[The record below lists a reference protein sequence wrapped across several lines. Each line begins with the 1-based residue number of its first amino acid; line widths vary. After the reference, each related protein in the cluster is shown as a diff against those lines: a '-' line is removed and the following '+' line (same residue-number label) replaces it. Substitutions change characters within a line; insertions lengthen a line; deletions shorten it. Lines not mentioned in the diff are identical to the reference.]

1 MHVLRKTTVVTFASA
16 PIDILLRLLRVDQP
30 HMVGMSTKM
39 CEETSAREAADRGF
53 HVPLRNF
60 QRPSGRV
67 ATNNQSLTDL
77 QAAA

>member
-30 HMVGMSTKM
+30 HMVGMSTNM
-39 CEETSAREAADRGF
+39 CEETSAREVADRGF